1 MKSKR
6 TSEPKSVTMSK
17 ILCKNTNKYDIKC
30 SSFLKEN
37 VFERKLK
44 FILLTFSAQT
54 CIELLVE
61 VTITSSGANS
71 LTFTVNI
78 YIFPIVHISPFE
90 KQIFI
95 VSSLLSS

>member
-1 MKSKR
+1 MPR
-6 TSEPKSVTMSK
+6 DFNP
-17 ILCKNTNKYDIKC
+17 IR
-30 SSFLKEN
+30 FLKEN
-37 VFERKLK
+37 ALQQKLLLPLQ

-78 YIFPIVHISPFE
+78 
-90 KQIFI
+90 
-95 VSSLLSS
+95 